1 MARIE
6 IKESLAAQMLES
18 IRVWPNKVSHMV
30 PEGKEFREITFA
42 EFGTRVFEAARSLH
56 ALGVRKGDRLA
67 IIGETAFDWAIVD
80 WACQSL
86 GVVSVPIYPTLPADQ
101 TQYILDDAGCKIAIC
116 SSDKMIEK
124 VERIPCYLWD
134 GPGSYLDHGSESTLD
149 QAQWHELIASIGSDE
164 LATLIYTSGTTGNP
178 KGVMLNHRN
187 FLFLNENI
195 QRSLPVDENDV
206 FLSWLP
212 ISHVF
217 ERYAGHVLPVSIGAT
232 IAYSSSIATIAAD
245 MQYVRPTIFL
255 AVPRFLDSLRSKI
268 LDGVAKQPAVK
279 QRLFRLAASQNL
291 RRARGGIAPLA
302 GVLDKIVLQKIRQR
316 TGGRIRYLVS
326 GGAALPKH
334 VSDFFLAM
342 GFTILQGYGL
352 TETTA
357 ATSLNRPDDNR
368 PHTVG
373 PPVENVE
380 IAIAPDGEILQRGPS
395 VMMGYYNLPDE
406 TREAIDEDGW
416 FHTGDIGELEG
427 KHIKITDRKKDL
439 LVLGNGKNVAPQP
452 IENALKESMYIGE
465 AVLLGDGMEHCAALI
480 VPDFERVSKWLGD
493 QGITESEPSAIAV
506 RPDVQTLIRGEVE
519 KTNKK
524 LADYE
529 RIRRHVI
536 VPKAFS
542 VDDGELTPSMKVR
555 RKIVK
560 EKYHDLV
567 EGLQRKN

>member
-6 IKESLAAQMLES
+6 IKESLAAQMRES
-18 IRVWPNKVSHMV
+18 IRVWPNKVSHMI
-30 PEGKEFREITFA
+30 PEGKSFREITFT
-42 EFGTRVFEAARSLH
+42 EFGVRVFEAARALD
-56 ALGVRKGDRLA
+56 ALGATKGDRVA
-67 IIGETAFDWAIVD
+67 IIGETAFDWAVVD

-101 TQYILDDAGCKIAIC
+101 TQYIIDDADCRFAIC
-116 SSDKMIEK
+116 SSDKMVEK
-124 VERIPCYLWD
+124 VQRVPAYLWS
-134 GPGSYLDHGSESTLD
+134 GPDSYLERRTESTLD
-149 QAQWHELIASIGSDE
+149 QAGWNATIDSIASTD

-195 QRSLPVDENDV
+195 QRSLPVDENDL

-232 IAYSSSIATIAAD
+232 IAYCSSVTTIGAD
-245 MQYVRPTIFL
+245 MQTVRPTIFL
-255 AVPRFLDSLRSKI
+255 AVPRFLESMRSKI
-268 LDGVAKQPAVK
+268 LDNVAKQSPVK
-279 QRLFRLAASQNL
+279 RRIFRLAASQNL
-291 RRARGGIAPLA
+291 RKARGGFAPLA
-302 GVLDKIVLQKIRQR
+302 SVLDKIAMEKVRAR

-334 VSDFFLAM
+334 VSDFFLAL

-380 IAIAPDGEILQRGPS
+380 IKIAADGEILQRGPS
-395 VMMGYYNLPDE
+395 VMMGYYNLPNE
-406 TREAIDEDGW
+406 TREAIDDEGW

-452 IENALKESMYIGE
+452 IENALKESLFISE
-465 AVLLGDGMEHCAALI
+465 ALLLGDGMEHCAALI
-480 VPDFERVSKWLGD
+480 VPDFERISSWLAD
-493 QGITESEPSAIAV
+493 QGITEKEPGAIAT

-519 KTNKK
+519 ATNKR
-524 LADYE
+524 LADFE
-529 RIRRHVI
+529 RVRRHVI

-542 VDDGELTPSMKVR
+542 IDDGELTPSMKVR
-555 RKIVK
+555 RKVVK
-560 EKYHDLV
+560 EKYRDLV